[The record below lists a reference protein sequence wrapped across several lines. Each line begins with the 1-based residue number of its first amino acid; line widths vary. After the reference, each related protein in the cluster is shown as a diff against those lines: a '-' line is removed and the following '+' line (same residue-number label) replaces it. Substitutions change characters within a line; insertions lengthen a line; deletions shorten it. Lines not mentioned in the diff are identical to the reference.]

1 MYRGLC
7 QGRDMAQEV
16 SVIVS
21 DDDRVRLEAI
31 VKARNHSHKHV
42 QRAQIVLL
50 SADRLA
56 VAEVARRVGV
66 SRPAVWRWQ
75 RRFAE
80 AGATGLLRDKTRPPG
95 TPPLPAETIAR
106 VVAMT
111 CAEPPG
117 AATHWTGRDG
127 QRGRHLAQFGAAD
140 LGRARPP
147 AAPDPNLQTLEQ
159 PSVCREA
166 PGHRRAVRRS
176 AGAQPGAVGRRKE
189 PCVDG
194 PRLAREKFAAA

>member
-31 VKARNHSHKHV
+31 VKERNHSHKHV

-66 SRPAVWRWQ
+66 SRPAVALAAPL
-75 RRFAE
+75 RRGGCDRPVA
-80 AGATGLLRDKTRPPG
+80 DKTRPPG
-95 TPPLPAETIAR
+95 TPPLPAET
-106 VVAMT
+106 V
-111 CAEPPG
+111 PG
-117 AATHWTGRDG
+117 WWR
-127 QRGRHLAQFGAAD
+127 
-140 LGRARPP
+140 
-147 AAPDPNLQTLEQ
+147 
-159 PSVCREA
+159 
-166 PGHRRAVRRS
+166 
-176 AGAQPGAVGRRKE
+176 
-189 PCVDG
+189 
-194 PRLAREKFAAA
+194 